1 MKKMGLFISVVVV
14 FFSFACTKKV
24 TEVRAPE
31 AGTISGTALLADTS
45 DHRSITIEIDPED
58 QDYTIQTNPDSSGF
72 YSVSDLPVGR
82 YTVTGKKYAYIPFEQ
97 TDVVVE
103 DAETTRVDM
112 LLTRARAQFIFDS
125 FEAELYYY
133 LEEEDSVYWNICNY
147 TVRFHFENYDGV
159 LNWFWAGVEG
169 SPWIGG
175 PLNFV
180 LKAGQIDSLM
190 KYGFGRGHADP
201 DRVLPPDTTAVV
213 EVRVEGLV
221 LLHEDFDTTG
231 AIPFE
236 AFAYDTVTVIDG
248 RPPDGL
254 QFQFSDQSLYR
265 LDK

>member
-1 MKKMGLFISVVVV
+1 MKKMGLFVSVVVV

-58 QDYTIQTNPDSSGF
+58 QDYTIRTNPDSSGF

-97 TDVVVE
+97 TDVVVD

-112 LLTRARAQFIFDS
+112 LLTRASAQFIFDS

-133 LEEEDSVYWNICNY
+133 IDEEDSVYWNSCNCK
-147 TVRFHFENYDGV
+147 VRFHFENYDGV
-159 LNWFWAGVEG
+159 LNRFWRRFDEVGWWKR
-169 SPWIGG
+169 PID
-175 PLNFV
+175 LV
-180 LKAGQIDSLM
+180 LKAGQLDSLM
-190 KYGFGRGHADP
+190 SPGFGHGSSDP

-213 EVRVEGLV
+213 EVRVGGLV
-221 LLHEDFDTTG
+221 LLHECFDTTG

-236 AFAYDTVTVIDG
+236 ASVYDTVTVIDG
-248 RPPDGL
+248 RPPDWL
-254 QFQFSDQSLYR
+254 QFQFSDHSLYR